1 MSLELTTFHLP
12 GRVLQ
17 RGFWL
22 YVWEVTPA
30 DDAVCLYVGRTGDES
45 STNAQAPFARMSAHL
60 GSNPKSNALRRNL
73 LKANI
78 DPERCVGFDLTV
90 YGPIFAE
97 CADWDTYRVA
107 RDAVA
112 ALEKKLADSLDE
124 AGYRV
129 LNRIACRRAL
139 DSQAWELVR
148 AAFAERFPK
157 LAA

>member
-1 MSLELTTFHLP
+1 MSPELTTFHLP

-17 RGFWL
+17 RAFWL

-30 DDAVCLYVGRTGDES
+30 DGAVCLYVGRTGDEAS
-45 STNAQAPFARMSAHL
+45 VNAQSPFARMSAHL

-73 LKANI
+73 LKVGI
-78 DPERCVGFDLTV
+78 DPERCARFDLTV

-97 CADWDTYRVA
+97 CGDWDTHCVA

-112 ALEKKLADSLDE
+112 ALEKKLADSLGE

-129 LNRIACRRAL
+129 LNPVACRRAL
-139 DSQAWELVR
+139 DPQAWERVR